1 MARCSARGASHR
13 ISTDE
18 VVVKVEDPEHP
29 VVEAFDGKSFTFR
42 DEFFRFKE
50 PYSRENIR
58 VLLSFDTEK
67 TDMNQGQA
75 FGNCMRQD
83 GDYPVAWVRQHGEGR
98 VFYCTIAHN
107 PYVFWDP
114 TMLKFYL
121 AATQFVLG
129 DLPGSTAPSG
139 KKR

>member
-1 MARCSARGASHR
+1 M
-13 ISTDE
+13 
-18 VVVKVEDPEHP
+18 VVKVEDPGHP
-29 VVEAFDGKSFTFR
+29 VVEAFGGKSFTFR

-50 PYSRENIR
+50 PYSRENVR

-67 TDMNQGQA
+67 TDMNQGRA
-75 FGNCMRQD
+75 FGNCVGED
-83 GDYPVAWVRQHGEGR
+83 GDYPVAWGRQHGKGR
-98 VFYCTIAHN
+98 VFYCTIGHN

-114 TMLKFYL
+114 TLLKFYL

-139 KKR
+139 KNR